1 MSNDEKPLTKKR
13 TPAAA
18 QQTTILSP
26 QAPPSSDG
34 AATPAKR
41 VVAIADRV
49 KTIIARRLNLPASQ
63 QLKPEDDFEM
73 DLGATPTQVSLIVYD
88 PAEEYKIK
96 MSDSDAKKI
105 KTAGE
110 AIAYIGTHGGATLR

>member
-1 MSNDEKPLTKKR
+1 
-13 TPAAA
+13 
-18 QQTTILSP
+18 
-26 QAPPSSDG
+26 
-34 AATPAKR
+34 
-41 VVAIADRV
+41 
-49 KTIIARRLNLPASQ
+49 
-63 QLKPEDDFEM
+63 M